1 MSTHDAHES
10 PIKTPKQLITTIVL
24 CFIIPIVLLIL
35 LAGWVASGAKP
46 QAGLDKAQIVQRTDL
61 LIKPIA
67 SHVYKAVDEIRT
79 GEQTYTEVCASCHAA
94 GLMNAPKFGDIAGW
108 ATRLKMGLEGLVAS
122 AIKGKGAMPAKG
134 GNADL
139 SDTDIQNAVIYMTN
153 ASGASFKAPVVETAT
168 VAIVNTEVPATPAS
182 TPMPVNPMPVNPI
195 PAAPVAAVVAPVI
208 VADVGKKIYESAC
221 MACHA
226 AGIGGAPKFGDK
238 AAWAARSTVGVDA
251 LVASVIKGKGI
262 MPARGGLQATDA
274 ELKQTVEYML
284 AAAK

>member
-35 LAGWVASGAKP
+35 LAGWVASGVKP
-46 QAGLDKAQIVQRTDL
+46 QAGLDKTQIVQRTEI

-67 SHVYKAVDEIRT
+67 SHAYKTVDEVRT
-79 GEQTYTEVCASCHAA
+79 GEQIYTEVCASCHTA
-94 GLMNAPKFGDIAGW
+94 GLMNAPKLGDIAGW
-108 ATRLKMGLEGLVAS
+108 ATRLKMGLDGLVAS

-153 ASGASFKAPVVETAT
+153 ASGASFKAPVVEA
-168 VAIVNTEVPATPAS
+168 VAAAPVVISKEVPATPVIAPMPVAS
-182 TPMPVNPMPVNPI
+182 TPVPVP
-195 PAAPVAAVVAPVI
+195 VAPV
-208 VADVGKKIYESAC
+208 VLADAGKKLYESAC

-226 AGIGGAPKFGDK
+226 AGIAGAPKFGDK

-262 MPARGGLQATDA
+262 MAARGGSQATDA
-274 ELKQTVEYML
+274 ELKQTVQYML

>member
-1 MSTHDAHES
+1 MYMSTHDAHES

-35 LAGWVASGAKP
+35 LAGWVASGVKP
-46 QAGLDKAQIVQRTDL
+46 QAGLDKVQIVQRTEG

-67 SHVYKAVDEIRT
+67 NHVYKSVDEVRT
-79 GEQTYTEVCASCHAA
+79 GEQIYTEVCASCHTA
-94 GLMNAPKFGDIAGW
+94 GLMNAPKLGDIAGW

-153 ASGASFKAPVVETAT
+153 ASGANFKAPVIEAVAT
-168 VAIVNTEVPATPAS
+168 VPVAISKEVPATPVIAPMPVAS
-182 TPMPVNPMPVNPI
+182 TPVP
-195 PAAPVAAVVAPVI
+195 APVAPVVVAD
-208 VADVGKKIYESAC
+208 AGKKLYESAC

-226 AGIGGAPKFGDK
+226 AGIAGAPKFGDK

-262 MPARGGLQATDA
+262 MAARGGSQATDA
-274 ELKQTVEYML
+274 ELKQTVQYML

>member
-1 MSTHDAHES
+1 MYMSTHDAHES

-24 CFIIPIVLLIL
+24 CFIIPITLLIL
-35 LAGWVASGAKP
+35 LAGWVASGVKP
-46 QAGLDKAQIVQRTDL
+46 QAGLDKAQIVQRTEG

-67 SHVYKAVDEIRT
+67 SHVYKTVDEVRT

-153 ASGASFKAPVVETAT
+153 ASGANFKAPVIEAVAT
-168 VAIVNTEVPATPAS
+168 VPVAISKEVPATPVIAPMPAVS
-182 TPMPVNPMPVNPI
+182 TPV
-195 PAAPVAAVVAPVI
+195 PASVAPVV
-208 VADVGKKIYESAC
+208 VADAGKKLYESAC

-226 AGIGGAPKFGDK
+226 AGIAGAPKFGDK

-262 MPARGGLQATDA
+262 MAARGGSQATDT
-274 ELKQTVEYML
+274 ELKQTVQYML

>member
-35 LAGWVASGAKP
+35 LAGWVASGVKP
-46 QAGLDKAQIVQRTDL
+46 QAGLNKAQIVQRTEI

-67 SHVYKAVDEIRT
+67 SHAYKTVDEVRT
-79 GEQTYTEVCASCHAA
+79 GEQIYTEVCASCHTA
-94 GLMNAPKFGDIAGW
+94 GLMNAPKLGDIAGW

-153 ASGASFKAPVVETAT
+153 ASGASFKAPVVEAVAAAP
-168 VAIVNTEVPATPAS
+168 VAISKKVPATPIIAPMPVAS
-182 TPMPVNPMPVNPI
+182 TPVP
-195 PAAPVAAVVAPVI
+195 VAPVV
-208 VADVGKKIYESAC
+208 VADAGKKLYESAC

-226 AGIGGAPKFGDK
+226 AGIAGAPKFGDK

-262 MPARGGLQATDA
+262 MAARGGSQATDA
-274 ELKQTVEYML
+274 ELKQTVQYML

>member
-1 MSTHDAHES
+1 MYMSTHDAHES

-35 LAGWVASGAKP
+35 LAGWVASGVKP
-46 QAGLDKAQIVQRTDL
+46 QAGLDKAQIVQRTEG

-67 SHVYKAVDEIRT
+67 SHVYKSVDEVRT
-79 GEQTYTEVCASCHAA
+79 GEQIYTEVCASCHTA
-94 GLMNAPKFGDIAGW
+94 GLMNAPKLGDIAGW

-153 ASGASFKAPVVETAT
+153 ASGANFKAPVIEAVAT
-168 VAIVNTEVPATPAS
+168 VPVAISKEVPATPVIAPMPVAS
-182 TPMPVNPMPVNPI
+182 TPV
-195 PAAPVAAVVAPVI
+195 PASVAPVV
-208 VADVGKKIYESAC
+208 VADAGKKLYESAC

-226 AGIGGAPKFGDK
+226 AGIAGAPKFGDK

-262 MPARGGLQATDA
+262 MAARGGSQATDA
-274 ELKQTVEYML
+274 ELKQTVQYML

>member
-1 MSTHDAHES
+1 MYMSTHDAHES

-35 LAGWVASGAKP
+35 LAGWVASGVKP
-46 QAGLDKAQIVQRTDL
+46 QAGLDKVQIVQRTEG

-67 SHVYKAVDEIRT
+67 NHVYKSVDEVRT
-79 GEQTYTEVCASCHAA
+79 GEQIYTEVCASCHTA
-94 GLMNAPKFGDIAGW
+94 GLMNAPKLGDIAGW

-122 AIKGKGAMPAKG
+122 AIKGKGAMPDKG

-153 ASGASFKAPVVETAT
+153 ASGANFKAPVIEAVAT
-168 VAIVNTEVPATPAS
+168 VPVAISKEVPATPVIAPMPVAS
-182 TPMPVNPMPVNPI
+182 TPV
-195 PAAPVAAVVAPVI
+195 PASVAAVV
-208 VADVGKKIYESAC
+208 VADAGKKLYESAC

-226 AGIGGAPKFGDK
+226 AGIAGAPKFGDK
-238 AAWAARSTVGVDA
+238 AAWAARSTAGVDA

-262 MPARGGLQATDA
+262 MAARGGSQATDA
-274 ELKQTVEYML
+274 ELKQTVQYML

>member
-1 MSTHDAHES
+1 MYMSTHDAHES

-35 LAGWVASGAKP
+35 LAGWVASGVKP
-46 QAGLDKAQIVQRTDL
+46 QAGLDKAQIVQRTEG

-67 SHVYKAVDEIRT
+67 NHVYKSVDEVRT
-79 GEQTYTEVCASCHAA
+79 GEQIYTEVCASCHTA
-94 GLMNAPKFGDIAGW
+94 GLMNAPKLGDIAGW

-153 ASGASFKAPVVETAT
+153 ASGANFKAPVIEAVAT
-168 VAIVNTEVPATPAS
+168 VPVAISKEVPATPVIAPMPVAS
-182 TPMPVNPMPVNPI
+182 TPV
-195 PAAPVAAVVAPVI
+195 PASVAPVV
-208 VADVGKKIYESAC
+208 VADAGKKLYESAC

-226 AGIGGAPKFGDK
+226 AGIAGAPKFGDK

-262 MPARGGLQATDA
+262 MAARGGSQATDA
-274 ELKQTVEYML
+274 ELKQTVQYML

>member
-35 LAGWVASGAKP
+35 LAGWVASGVKP
-46 QAGLDKAQIVQRTDL
+46 QAGLNKAQIVQRTEI

-67 SHVYKAVDEIRT
+67 SHAYKTVDEVRT
-79 GEQTYTEVCASCHAA
+79 GEQIYTEVCASCHTA
-94 GLMNAPKFGDIAGW
+94 GLMNAPKLGDIAGW

-153 ASGASFKAPVVETAT
+153 ASGASFKAPVVEAVAAAP
-168 VAIVNTEVPATPAS
+168 VAISKEVPATPIIAPMPVAS
-182 TPMPVNPMPVNPI
+182 TPVP
-195 PAAPVAAVVAPVI
+195 VAPVV
-208 VADVGKKIYESAC
+208 VADAGKKLYESAC

-226 AGIGGAPKFGDK
+226 AGIAGAPKFGDK

-262 MPARGGLQATDA
+262 MAARGGSQATDA
-274 ELKQTVEYML
+274 ELKQTVQYML

>member
-35 LAGWVASGAKP
+35 LAGWVASGVKP
-46 QAGLDKAQIVQRTDL
+46 QAGLDKAQIVQRTEG

-67 SHVYKAVDEIRT
+67 SHVYKTVDEVRT
-79 GEQTYTEVCASCHAA
+79 GEQTYTEVCSSCHTA
-94 GLMNAPKFGDIAGW
+94 GLMNAPKLGDIAGW

-134 GNADL
+134 GNTDL
-139 SDTDIQNAVIYMTN
+139 SDIDIQNAVIYMTN
-153 ASGASFKAPVVETAT
+153 ASGASFKAPVVEAVAAAP
-168 VAIVNTEVPATPAS
+168 VAISKEVPATPVIA
-182 TPMPVNPMPVNPI
+182 PMPVATTPVPV
-195 PAAPVAAVVAPVI
+195 PVAAVV
-208 VADVGKKIYESAC
+208 VADAGKKLYESVC
-221 MACHA
+221 TGCHA
-226 AGIGGAPKFGDK
+226 AGIAGAPKFGDK

-262 MPARGGLQATDA
+262 MAARGGSQATDA
-274 ELKQTVEYML
+274 ELKQAVQYML

>member
-35 LAGWVASGAKP
+35 LAGWVASGVKP
-46 QAGLDKAQIVQRTDL
+46 QAGLNKAQIVQRTEG

-67 SHVYKAVDEIRT
+67 NSVYKTMDEVRT
-79 GEQTYTEVCASCHAA
+79 GEQIYNEVCASCHTA
-94 GLMNAPKFGDIAGW
+94 GLMNAPKLGDIAGW

-153 ASGASFKAPVVETAT
+153 ASGASFKAPVVEAVAAAP
-168 VAIVNTEVPATPAS
+168 VAISKEVPATPVIAPMPVAS
-182 TPMPVNPMPVNPI
+182 TPVP
-195 PAAPVAAVVAPVI
+195 VAPVV
-208 VADVGKKIYESAC
+208 VADAGKKLYESAC

-226 AGIGGAPKFGDK
+226 AGIAGAPKFGDK

-262 MPARGGLQATDA
+262 MAARGGSQATDA

-284 AAAK
+284 KAAK

>member
-35 LAGWVASGAKP
+35 LAGWVASGVKP
-46 QAGLDKAQIVQRTDL
+46 QSGLDKAQIVQRTEG

-67 SHVYKAVDEIRT
+67 SHVYKAVDEVRT
-79 GEQTYTEVCASCHAA
+79 GEQIYTEVCASCHAA

-139 SDTDIQNAVIYMTN
+139 SDTDIQSAVIYMTN
-153 ASGASFKAPVVETAT
+153 ASGASFKAPAVETTTAAT
-168 VAIVNTEVPATPAS
+168 VTVNTEVPATL
-182 TPMPVNPMPVNPI
+182 PVAPI
-195 PAAPVAAVVAPVI
+195 PVAPVATIVAPAV

-226 AGIGGAPKFGDK
+226 AGIAGAPKFGDK

-262 MPARGGLQATDA
+262 MPARGGSQATDA
-274 ELKQTVEYML
+274 ELKQTVQYML

>member
-35 LAGWVASGAKP
+35 LAGWVASGVKP
-46 QAGLDKAQIVQRTDL
+46 QAGLNKAQIVQRTEG

-67 SHVYKAVDEIRT
+67 NSVYKTMDEVRT
-79 GEQTYTEVCASCHAA
+79 GEQIYTEVCASCHTA
-94 GLMNAPKFGDIAGW
+94 GLMNAPKLGDIAGW
-108 ATRLKMGLEGLVAS
+108 ATRLKMGLDGLVAS

-153 ASGASFKAPVVETAT
+153 ASGASFKAPVVEAVAAAP
-168 VAIVNTEVPATPAS
+168 VAISKEVPATPVIAPMPVAS
-182 TPMPVNPMPVNPI
+182 TPVP
-195 PAAPVAAVVAPVI
+195 VAPVV
-208 VADVGKKIYESAC
+208 VADAGKKLYESAC

-226 AGIGGAPKFGDK
+226 AGIAGAPKFGDK

-262 MPARGGLQATDA
+262 MAARGGSQATDA

>member
-1 MSTHDAHES
+1 MYMSTHDAHES

-24 CFIIPIVLLIL
+24 CFIIPITLLIL
-35 LAGWVASGAKP
+35 LAGWVANGVKP
-46 QAGLDKAQIVQRTDL
+46 QAGLDKAQIVQRTEG

-67 SHVYKAVDEIRT
+67 SHVYKTVDEVRT

-153 ASGASFKAPVVETAT
+153 ASGASFKAPVIEAVATAS
-168 VAIVNTEVPATPAS
+168 VAISKEVPATPVI
-182 TPMPVNPMPVNPI
+182 TPMPVASTPVP
-195 PAAPVAAVVAPVI
+195 APVAAVV
-208 VADVGKKIYESAC
+208 VADAGKKLYESVC
-221 MACHA
+221 MGCHA
-226 AGIGGAPKFGDK
+226 AGIAGAPKFGDK

-262 MPARGGLQATDA
+262 MAARGGSQATDA
-274 ELKQTVEYML
+274 DLKQTVQYML

>member
-1 MSTHDAHES
+1 MYMSTHDAHES

-35 LAGWVASGAKP
+35 LAGWVASGVKP
-46 QAGLDKAQIVQRTDL
+46 QAGLDKAQIVQRTEG

-67 SHVYKAVDEIRT
+67 NHVYKSVDEVRT
-79 GEQTYTEVCASCHAA
+79 GEQIYTEVCASCHTA
-94 GLMNAPKFGDIAGW
+94 GLMNAPKLGDIAGW

-153 ASGASFKAPVVETAT
+153 ASGANFKAPVIEAVAT
-168 VAIVNTEVPATPAS
+168 VPVAISKEVPATPVIAPMPVAS
-182 TPMPVNPMPVNPI
+182 TPVP
-195 PAAPVAAVVAPVI
+195 APVAPVVVAD
-208 VADVGKKIYESAC
+208 AGKKLYESAC

-226 AGIGGAPKFGDK
+226 AGIAGAPKFGDK

-262 MPARGGLQATDA
+262 MAARGGSQATDA
-274 ELKQTVEYML
+274 ELKQTVQYML